1 MNMRNKKDIS
11 KLSANEYQDLVVK
24 MLKKVFPNNEVKK
37 EWNSATFDKIKTPR
51 KKVYAPRTDVA
62 IGPFNVHNNIK
73 HINDQTSVMK
83 NSLLVKRLN
92 ERYDIIWND
101 LSKCFLAIE
110 VSFSGSS
117 KHIMGDF
124 LNATSIGAV
133 GIVVSRGDSYKKAD
147 RIIQYLKKLEEN
159 KRIEKRLL
167 RNLMLFNCDDFI
179 QFLEDLYDPDRSNE
193 FIVKEHYKINFISG
207 LLRKSFLLDS
217 NTFWNGLKMSDFY
230 FKTLLIHG
238 FKVKDLIRNYSLT
251 FPVTKYTFPCTINFY
266 EFIDSVLGEKVSV
279 IDIIDIAVKD
289 GYRSKGIGS
298 AILDII
304 ENIARDNNC
313 KYILGELGN
322 DSINEPL
329 ESQKRF
335 FKRRG
340 FDLKYDKR
348 GEFSCWFAIKKL

>member
-1 MNMRNKKDIS
+1 MKNKEVDIS

-124 LNATSIGAV
+124 LNATSMGAIG
-133 GIVVSRGDSYKKAD
+133 IIVSRGESYKKAE
-147 RIIQYLKKLEEN
+147 RILQYLKKQEEN
-159 KRIEKRLL
+159 KRIQKRLL
-167 RNLMLFNCDDFI
+167 RNLMLFNCVDFI
-179 QFLEDLYDPDRSNE
+179 QFLEDLYDPDRSNK
-193 FIVKEHYKINFISG
+193 FIVKEKYKINFRSG
-207 LLRKSFLLDS
+207 LLRKNFLLDS
-217 NTFWNGLKMSDFY
+217 NTFWNGLNISNLDFKMLSIY
-230 FKTLLIHG
+230 G
-238 FKVKDLIRNYSLT
+238 FKVKNLIRNYSLI
-251 FPVTKYTFPCTINFY
+251 FPVTKYTLPCDIDFI
-266 EFIDSVLGEKVSV
+266 EFVDSVSGERIS
-279 IDIIDIAVKD
+279 IINIIDIVVKN

-313 KYILGELGN
+313 KYILGELGE

-329 ESQKRF
+329 KSQKKF
-335 FKRRG
+335 FKRNG
-340 FDLKYDKR
+340 FDLKYDKS
-348 GEFSCWFAIKKL
+348 GEFSCWFVIKKL

>member
-1 MNMRNKKDIS
+1 
-11 KLSANEYQDLVVK
+11 
-24 MLKKVFPNNEVKK
+24 MLKKVFPNNEIKK
-37 EWNSATFDKIKTPR
+37 EWNSATFDKIKTSH
-51 KKVYAPRTDVA
+51 KKIYAPRTDVA

-73 HINDQTSVMK
+73 YINDQTSVMK
-83 NSLLVKRLN
+83 DSLLVKRLN
-92 ERYDIIWND
+92 ERYDIVWND
-101 LSKCFLAIE
+101 LYNCFLAIE

-133 GIVVSRGDSYKKAD
+133 GIIVSRGDSYKKAD
-147 RIIQYLKKLEEN
+147 RILQYLKKLEEN

-167 RNLMLFNCDDFI
+167 RNLMLFDCVDFI
-179 QFLEDLYDPDRSNE
+179 QFLEDLYDPDRSNK
-193 FIVKEHYKINFISG
+193 FIVREYYKINFKSG
-207 LLRKSFLLDS
+207 LLNKSFLLNS
-217 NTFWNGLKMSDFY
+217 STFWNGSKMGDLDF
-230 FKTLLIHG
+230 KALSIHG
-238 FKVKDLIRNYSLT
+238 FKVKDLVRNYSLI
-251 FPVTKYTFPCTINFY
+251 FPVTKYTLPCTIDFY
-266 EFIDSVLGEKVSV
+266 EFIGSASGERVS
-279 IDIIDIAVKD
+279 IINIIDIAVKD
-289 GYRSKGIGS
+289 DYKSKGIGS

-313 KYILGELGN
+313 KYIFGELGN

-335 FKRRG
+335 FKRKG